1 MEHYLSDAEM
11 KFQKFNKI
19 IFNNINENRILI
31 PSAENILNI
40 LTYSKYN
47 IL

>member
-19 IFNNINENRILI
+19 IFNNINEN
-31 PSAENILNI
+31 ILNI